1 MDKNK
6 TYAIA
11 LIVLMTAYFLMSGN
25 NRWQANSGINQYQ
38 ISGDQLMRYAC
49 SRNTDSDGSKCK
61 RLSAKMSWQ
70 QPSSGYTLP
79 DFITQSAAIWKYYA
93 PLTGYLM
100 CSLSDKRTQ
109 QKDLC
114 LLQNTG
120 DHHQIA
126 WWLTLWVLKLIYSM
140 LYAQVNVW
148 R

>member
-6 TYAIA
+6 IMITIFFA
-11 LIVLMTAYFLMSGN
+11 LLTVCIYTISKTD
-25 NRWQANSGINQYQ
+25 SIDSIKQYQ

-79 DFITQSAAIWKYYA
+79 DFITQSAAIWKYYV
-93 PLTGYLM
+93 PSTGYLM
-100 CSLSDKRTQ
+100 CSLSGKRLR
-109 QKDLC
+109 QKDQC
-114 LLQNTG
+114 LSQSMA
-120 DHHQIA
+120 DHHQIL
-126 WWLTLWVLKLIYSM
+126 WWLTLWALKLIYSM

>member
-1 MDKNK
+1 MSKQKIITLFMVLLIIVYVYHLISK
-6 TYAIA
+6 TDSIDS
-11 LIVLMTAYFLMSGN
+11 IK
-25 NRWQANSGINQYQ
+25 QYQ
-38 ISGDQLMRYAC
+38 ISGDQLMWYAC

-79 DFITQSAAIWKYYA
+79 DFITQSAALWKYYV

-100 CSLSDKRTQ
+100 CNLSDKRTP
-109 QKDLC
+109 QKDQC
-114 LLQNTG
+114 LSQSMG
-120 DHHQIA
+120 ERHQIL

-140 LYAQVNVW
+140 LYASVNVW

>member
-6 TYAIA
+6 IMITIFFA
-11 LIVLMTAYFLMSGN
+11 LTFVLVYTISKTD
-25 NRWQANSGINQYQ
+25 SIDSIKQYQ

-79 DFITQSAAIWKYYA
+79 DFITQSATLWKYYV

-100 CSLSDKRTQ
+100 CSLSDKKTP

-120 DHHQIA
+120 DRHQTL
-126 WWLTLWVLKLIYSM
+126 WWLTLWALRLIYSM
-140 LYAQVNVW
+140 LYASVNVW